1 MCDDSTVGTLRLT
14 EPHGNVT
21 HPLQALFRPV
31 AMTVPD
37 YSLVAEV
44 ILLSEGFDQAG
55 ALSNKV
61 VQLYKLA
68 SEQLSQ
74 QVRLLLQDSPA
85 AAVATHPGPGA
96 EVCVWLACHNIC

>member
-1 MCDDSTVGTLRLT
+1 M
-14 EPHGNVT
+14 HN
-21 HPLQALFRPV
+21 LQALFRPV

-74 QVRLLLQDSPA
+74 QVRCCL
-85 AAVATHPGPGA
+85 
-96 EVCVWLACHNIC
+96 